1 MVNMFGMI
9 VGATLIPLVYWFLR
23 TIFFYSGVSEAAPG
37 YIIHPHLG
45 VRAEQKEYVV
55 DHGHLLSTAPL
66 PALLQRPYYGYTPP
80 T

>member
-23 TIFFYSGVSEAAPG
+23 TVFFYSGVSEAAPG
-37 YIIHPHLG
+37 YSKMIALHFMQTRNSLAWEVCFH
-45 VRAEQKEYVV
+45 KFYYVI
-55 DHGHLLSTAPL
+55 
-66 PALLQRPYYGYTPP
+66 P

>member
-37 YIIHPHLG
+37 YNREKETIPSEMGSLLKSII
-45 VRAEQKEYVV
+45 R
-55 DHGHLLSTAPL
+55 D
-66 PALLQRPYYGYTPP
+66 
-80 T
+80 